1 MTADVQTSARF
12 PRSVL
17 DRLKGYGLKDQTYAE
32 IVEKLM
38 DRVDRDE
45 YIAEQ
50 FRQARDK
57 KNLIADKSVKF

>member
-1 MTADVQTSARF
+1 MTADIQTSARF

-17 DRLKGYGLKDQTYAE
+17 DRLKGYGLKDQTYSE

-50 FRQARDK
+50 FRRARDK

>member
-1 MTADVQTSARF
+1 MTTDVQTSARF

-17 DRLKGYGLKDQTYAE
+17 DRLKGYGLKDETYAD
-32 IVEKLM
+32 IVTNLM
-38 DRVDRDE
+38 DRVDRQE

-50 FRQARDK
+50 FRRARDK